1 MPSTTP
7 TAGSRIQAAHTPAP
21 GVYAAACTSNLATSS
36 STAADVVGASVSL
49 TTVQANAVAV
59 VIGVFDM
66 TTTSTGGAGV
76 GTLVVDGATQSGEAI
91 HGLVTSADRDT
102 VVQVWRVTL
111 APGAHTLK
119 LQGASTG
126 AGTVTISNTH
136 TTITATVYD
145 W

>member
-7 TAGSRIQAAHTPAP
+7 TAGARIYAAHTPAP
-21 GVYAAACTSNLATSS
+21 SVLAAACTSNLSTSS
-36 STAADVVGASVSL
+36 STAADVVGASIPV
-49 TTVQANAVAV
+49 TTVQLNAVAV

-76 GTLVVDGATQSGEAI
+76 GTLVVDGVTQSGEAI
-91 HGLVTSADRDT
+91 HSLVTTAARET
-102 VVQVWRVTL
+102 VAQVWTVTL
-111 APGAHTLK
+111 APGSHTLK
-119 LQGASTG
+119 LQGASSG
-126 AGTVTISNTH
+126 AGTVAIGNTH